1 MEPVTMIGI
10 FSVGTPERQDDMIAA
25 IDTTG
30 AVMRDQTGFRGSA
43 VYASTDGTRVV
54 NISHWNSTEDLL
66 AARENP
72 AGIEPA
78 RRMFEIA
85 APEPI
90 QCVLRSECR
99 PPSVPASDG

>member
-30 AVMRDQTGFRGSA
+30 AVMRDQPGFRGAA

-72 AGIEPA
+72 AGLEPA

-85 APEPI
+85 VPEPI
-90 QCVLRSECR
+90 PCVLRSEFP
-99 PPSVPASDG
+99 PPSAPASDG

>member
-1 MEPVTMIGI
+1 MEQVTMIGI

-30 AVMRDQTGFRGSA
+30 AVMRDQPGFRGAA

-54 NISHWNSTEDLL
+54 NISRWDSTEDLL

-72 AGIEPA
+72 AGLEPA

-85 APEPI
+85 MPDPI
-90 QCVLRSECR
+90 QCVLRSEYL
-99 PPSVPASDG
+99 PPSAPASDS